1 MPERHPSEHQEDGR
15 KDDGD
20 VDEEIGDEGI
30 QCIEGSRAGGRT
42 RGLVDQRLGGSEGCQ
57 VDQLIGWPVGQRDK
71 LAGRLTS

>member
-30 QCIEGSRAGGRT
+30 QCIEGSRAGG
-42 RGLVDQRLGGSEGCQ
+42 LEEELE
-57 VDQLIGWPVGQRDK
+57 
-71 LAGRLTS
+71 A

>member
-30 QCIEGSRAGGRT
+30 QCIEGSRAGGLEEELEAWLT
-42 RGLVDQRLGGSEGCQ
+42 RGSEA
-57 VDQLIGWPVGQRDK
+57 QRDAK
-71 LAGRLTS
+71 LIS